1 MQHQAH
7 PSTANAVLQH
17 VQRMDAAATAA
28 VARLLLACLLHS
40 SASVRRSAAAA
51 AERCT
56 SATPDLRGT
65 LVRVLLEML
74 RDVPALAVRCG
85 SCFAHVCVTTRGAAP

>member
-1 MQHQAH
+1 MD
-7 PSTANAVLQH
+7 TAT
-17 VQRMDAAATAA
+17 TAA

-40 SASVRRSAAAA
+40 SASVRRSAASA

-65 LVRVLLEML
+65 LVRVHLEML
-74 RDVPALAVRCG
+74 RDVHALAVRCG
-85 SCFAHVCVTTRGAAP
+85 SCFAHVCIGTPWGRPLTCVRAGAGGPERACG